1 MWGRCPPYGEGVAY
15 APLAGWLDAVGEE
28 SVDRLLGTTGSEP
41 LRFAVGASDRP
52 ATAAAIADAARALV
66 AGLARAGPVILVV
79 EDIHDA
85 EPAMLALLES
95 LVGPGVLA
103 IGAGRPGSLAA
114 QPPLAAGTAAV
125 RVDVQPLPPEAAAR
139 LLDSIAPSL
148 GASERRQVLDR
159 AAGNPFAIGQLSRQ
173 IAEGGGSAELP
184 VGLDALLQARVES
197 LSHEERSVAERGAVM
212 GREFWDAGVAAL
224 APDAPASDAALT
236 LLVGRSFVAAGRA
249 DGIPDVAAPTLSR
262 VFSESARPYT
272 FTSSLLRDAVY
283 RATPKLRRADLHER
297 LARLLDGDGAADE
310 LVAFHLEQA
319 AHIRAELRPQDA
331 KGPAARGAD
340 RLERAGQRALARD
353 DPNAA
358 RTFLTRAASLLA
370 EGSPE
375 RRRVDQSLARIDRV
389 GSGRDL
395 VAGDMIG
402 GYRVRAVAG
411 RGGMGVVYR
420 ADDLALGRARRPQGD
435 LAESL
440 ADESASGSASCGRA
454 RIAAG
459 LEHPNVVPVYG
470 AGEENGQ
477 LFIAMRFVDG
487 TDLRGAPRDGALEP
501 GRAAALVAQV
511 GGGARRRPRPGPRPP

>member
-28 SVDRLLGTTGSEP
+28 SVDRLLGATGSEP

-114 QPPLAAGTAAV
+114 QPPLAAGTATL

-159 AAGNPFAIGQLSRQ
+159 AAGNPFAIGQLSRH
-173 IAEGGGSAELP
+173 IAEGGSSAELP

-197 LSHEERSVAERGAVM
+197 LSREERSVAERGAVM

-297 LARLLDGDGAADE
+297 LARLLDGDGAA
-310 LVAFHLEQA
+310 
-319 AHIRAELRPQDA
+319 R
-331 KGPAARGAD
+331 
-340 RLERAGQRALARD
+340 
-353 DPNAA
+353 
-358 RTFLTRAASLLA
+358 
-370 EGSPE
+370 
-375 RRRVDQSLARIDRV
+375 
-389 GSGRDL
+389 
-395 VAGDMIG
+395 
-402 GYRVRAVAG
+402 
-411 RGGMGVVYR
+411 
-420 ADDLALGRARRPQGD
+420 
-435 LAESL
+435 
-440 ADESASGSASCGRA
+440 
-454 RIAAG
+454 
-459 LEHPNVVPVYG
+459 
-470 AGEENGQ
+470 
-477 LFIAMRFVDG
+477 
-487 TDLRGAPRDGALEP
+487 
-501 GRAAALVAQV
+501 
-511 GGGARRRPRPGPRPP
+511 